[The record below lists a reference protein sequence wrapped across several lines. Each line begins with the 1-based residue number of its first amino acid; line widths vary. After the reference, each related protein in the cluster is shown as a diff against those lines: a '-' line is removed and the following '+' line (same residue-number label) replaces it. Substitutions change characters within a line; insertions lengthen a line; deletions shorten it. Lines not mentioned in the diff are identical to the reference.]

1 MSDPG
6 DDHGHDDEGDDS
18 DHDHEGDDHEHDD
31 DDIDEQQQQQQHSD
45 QASPNF
51 QIGLTALLLP
61 ALKRQ
66 LLTF

>member
-31 DDIDEQQQQQQHSD
+31 DDIDEQQQQHSD